1 MPLPV
6 RREGRLSLSFPSIPG
21 GIPLFNRSFLL
32 FLLCCLAT
40 ALIALPAPAAEEA
53 AKATATATATASAT
67 AAPAPTGTDPSP
79 FGANLFQ
86 GHFSQSAASKVIQSG
101 DRLIMRMWGGRTLD
115 DILTVDAEGMI
126 TIPEVGR
133 VPVAGLP
140 IESKE
145 SLEQAINSKLNAA
158 GIVDVELYVRPM
170 DTQPVSIFVTGFVP
184 RPGNYTGTPSDT
196 VLAFLDKAGGID
208 SKRGSYRNIRV
219 LRQGRE
225 MAAFD
230 LYPFMLRGNM
240 PHIRFQDGDTI
251 VVGEKGPSVTASG
264 EVRNTARFEFKPG
277 ELTGAKLIELTDPQP
292 KATHVSLNGSRG
304 GSPYNLYLPMN
315 DFKVLRLESGDQV
328 RFLADRPGDTIM
340 VEAQGAI
347 RGASRFPV
355 RRNARLHEVM
365 SYIAVEPGRANLGG
379 LYIKR
384 KSVAVRQKKAIEDA
398 LRRLEQNAYTATSAS
413 SDEAQIRSKEAE
425 MLSNFISRAKE
436 VQPEGVVVVGT
447 KGNIADL
454 ALEDGDVIVIPE
466 KTDVVLISGE
476 VMMPQAI
483 VWSKDKDMDDY
494 IRGAGGFSNRADTS
508 NLIVVHPSGEV
519 VPRAKDVAPGDQVL
533 VLPRVESKNLQAVKD
548 ISQVL
553 YQVAV
558 AAKVIL
564 DI

>member
-1 MPLPV
+1 MFFYRIL
-6 RREGRLSLSFPSIPG
+6 
-21 GIPLFNRSFLL
+21 LL
-32 FLLCCLAT
+32 FCV
-40 ALIALPAPAAEEA
+40 IALTAGLPAQAADAPAFGQA
-53 AKATATATATASAT
+53 AAAQPAQA
-67 AAPAPTGTDPSP
+67 AAPAVSAVEAAP
-79 FGANLFQ
+79 FGSNLFQ
-86 GHFSQSAASKVIQSG
+86 GHFSQSSASKVIQSG
-101 DRLIMRMWGGRTLD
+101 DRLIVRFWGDHNLD
-115 DILTVDAEGMI
+115 DILTVDPEGMI
-126 TIPEVGR
+126 SIPDVGR

-140 IESKE
+140 IETRE
-145 SLEQAINSKLNAA
+145 PLEQAIRSKLSAA
-158 GIVDVELYVRPM
+158 GVVNVEMYVRPM

-184 RPGNYTGTPSDT
+184 RPGNYAGTPSDT
-196 VLAFLDKAGGID
+196 ILAFLDKAGGID
-208 SKRGSYRNIRV
+208 PKRGSYRNIRV
-219 LRQGRE
+219 LRQGQE
-225 MAAFD
+225 VGVFD
-230 LYPFMLRGNM
+230 LYPFALKGSM
-240 PHIRFQDGDTI
+240 PHIRLQDGDTI
-251 VVGEKGPSVTASG
+251 VVGEKGPAVIASG
-264 EVRNTARFEFKPG
+264 EIRNTARFEFKSG
-277 ELTGAKLIELTDPQP
+277 ELTGARLIELADPQP
-292 KATHVSLNGSRG
+292 QATHVSLNGSRG

-315 DFKVLRLESGDQV
+315 DFKVLRLESGDRI

-355 RRNARLHEVM
+355 RRNARLHEIM

-436 VQPEGVVVVGT
+436 VQPEGTVVVSNRGD
-447 KGNIADL
+447 ISDL
-454 ALEDGDVIVIPE
+454 ALEDGDIIVIPE

-483 VWSKDKDMDDY
+483 VWNKDKEMEDY

-508 NLIVVHPSGEV
+508 NLIVIRPSGEV
-519 VPRAKDVAPGDQVL
+519 IPHARDVLPGDQVL

-558 AAKVIL
+558 ACKVIL
-564 DI
+564 DL